1 MESII
6 VPWQGQLPPTDC
18 QKLAIILVG
27 FQFVNDLRCYDVMS
41 PLTLAFYGIFN
52 AIGRKVGE
60 IGEGKGRAWSYA
72 AAYRWT
78 RAYYKM
84 SWIWPDDD
92 RAKVA

>member
-1 MESII
+1 
-6 VPWQGQLPPTDC
+6 
-18 QKLAIILVG
+18 
-27 FQFVNDLRCYDVMS
+27 MS

-60 IGEGKGRAWSYA
+60 IGEGKGRAGSYA

-84 SWIWPDDD
+84 S
-92 RAKVA
+92 